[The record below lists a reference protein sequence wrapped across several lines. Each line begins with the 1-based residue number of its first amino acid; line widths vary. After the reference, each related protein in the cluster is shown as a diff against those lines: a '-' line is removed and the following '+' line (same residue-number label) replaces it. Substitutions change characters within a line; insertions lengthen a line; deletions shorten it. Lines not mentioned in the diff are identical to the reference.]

1 MWPFHL
7 FRSRASHCHLWSRRA
22 RRARTAAS
30 PPSIDGNAC
39 NRDHRQGMARA
50 VNSSCFGAASI
61 VVAVVPVQH
70 LHHACWSHGS
80 NGDDHGITAY
90 FCSHGE
96 RMVTKAYEHHL
107 PHAAWNSKDA
117 WIRLAP
123 HAAAVLPASNLRK
136 SRASGTRATSNH
148 ACKILCQPFHCTYVT
163 VLSRHPVRVAPNSM
177 VPGQRSSFGVS
188 VTVSSPR
195 RCPCDAT
202 RKRLRAAAA
211 GAASAASAVSVAA
224 TTAQAPQIGGAGAK
238 APRNEQPRRTQRRQ
252 QWFPCL
258 LQLGFD

>member
-7 FRSRASHCHLWSRRA
+7 FRSRAPQHPIATFGRGRHVVHAPLHLRPAVTATPVTATIARA
-22 RRARTAAS
+22 WPEPLIHPASEQQASSSSQSSTCTTHAGATAATATTTVPQHTSVPTETAWS
-30 PPSIDGNAC
+30 PKHTN
-39 NRDHRQGMARA
+39 
-50 VNSSCFGAASI
+50 
-61 VVAVVPVQH
+61 
-70 LHHACWSHGS
+70 
-80 NGDDHGITAY
+80 IT
-90 FCSHGE
+90 SPTLRGT
-96 RMVTKAYEHHL
+96 VK
-107 PHAAWNSKDA
+107 
-117 WIRLAP
+117 RLAP

-188 VTVSSPR
+188 VTLSSPR
-195 RCPCDAT
+195 RCPCDAP
-202 RKRLRAAAA
+202 RQRLRAAAA

-224 TTAQAPQIGGAGAK
+224 TTAQAPKIGGAGAK
-238 APRNEQPRRTQRRQ
+238 APRHEQPRRTQRRQ